1 MRISSSVGAPLGQRR
16 RALRAPPRSVVRPS
30 PPPRG
35 PPLSARRGTSA
46 MEAVRSLNGAL
57 DRHRAK
63 TDAALA
69 QYRAWVLTA
78 FVGFRRE
85 FFP

>member
-1 MRISSSVGAPLGQRR
+1 MRISGRRGGPRWDKGAAHCAAPL
-16 RALRAPPRSVVRPS
+16 ALRAAQPPSAW
-30 PPPRG
+30 